1 MYMNDLFNYYRFYLN
16 QYCNNCLMSGK
27 VMNIKIQK
35 ICGFALL
42 FFLSIVLNS
51 CISTFKNIELKK
63 DYDISSKSAIS
74 VFVIPTGNKNLDE
87 TYSRVFR
94 LNLQALGYKVID
106 ANRILQDHSDN
117 IVTINHRQIADSLLL
132 RKYYPSCDIFAITK
146 PKWDS
151 VFIATT
157 YSEKNNIDGK
167 YITYAGM
174 DVLSLYSE
182 VVLFDFSMIEPI
194 MSFSAIDTIRVYSE
208 SDDSELL
215 YPEHDWMM
223 VARQLAKNLNQIDV
237 CKVNNSISTSN
248 KFLVSFW
255 VDKSYR
261 EAFSEEWKNR
271 IIRRV
276 VFANDIL
283 REQLGIELVISE
295 FIEWNSRF
303 ESSLDYTLSSLYMG
317 AAPKPNMLRIGI
329 TFDKKLQTNWTDRS
343 TIGLAV
349 PLGVD
354 AIISAQPSFPD
365 LGIWNPL
372 EEAMTIVHE
381 VAHILGAIHVPDEGS
396 IMYPY
401 SGSFSFEFDD
411 LNRKIIQASKFNY
424 FNVDAKKRVTNYID
438 NLVELRKKE
447 SKNSFPILPAIEN
460 SVFSLNLGG
469 YSYDNYID
477 EIHKSFSEV
486 IKDSL
491 HLVATLGLV
500 DYNFGRNEQAKSFFA
515 KALELDPEFAE
526 VHWYLS
532 LGLQKMEEQT
542 LAELH
547 KELAK
552 PYRKLWILEESRIRH

>member
-1 MYMNDLFNYYRFYLN
+1 
-16 QYCNNCLMSGK
+16 
-27 VMNIKIQK
+27 MNIKIIK
-35 ICGFALL
+35 IYGFTLL
-42 FFLSIVLNS
+42 IFLSVVLNG

-63 DYDISSKSAIS
+63 DYNISSKSAIS
-74 VFVIPTGNKNLDE
+74 VFVIPSGNKNLDE
-87 TYSRVFR
+87 TYSKVFR
-94 LNLQALGYKVID
+94 LNLQALGYKVLD
-106 ANRILQDHSDN
+106 ANRIIQDHSDN
-117 IVTINHRQIADSLLL
+117 IVSTNQRQIADSLLR
-132 RKYYPSCDIFAITK
+132 RKYYPPCDVFAIAK

-151 VFIATT
+151 VFIGTT
-157 YSEKNNIDGK
+157 YSEKNTINGSF
-167 YITYAGM
+167 ITYTGM
-174 DVLSLYSE
+174 DVLCLYSE
-182 VVLFDFSMIEPI
+182 VVLYDFSMIEPI
-194 MSFSAIDTIRVYSE
+194 MSFSAVDTIQILAE
-208 SDDSELL
+208 NDGSDLL
-215 YPEHDWMM
+215 YPEHDWMV
-223 VARQLAKNLNQIDV
+223 VARQLAKNLNKIDV
-237 CKVNNSISTSN
+237 CTINNSLPTSN

-261 EAFSEEWKNR
+261 EAFSEEWKDR

-295 FIEWNSRF
+295 IKEWDSRF
-303 ESSLDYTLSSLYMG
+303 ESSLDYTLSKLYMG

-329 TFDKKLQTNWTDRS
+329 TLDKRLKINWTDRS

-354 AIISAQPSFPD
+354 AIISAQPTFPG

-372 EEAMTIVHE
+372 EEAMTLVHE

-411 LNRKIIQASKFNY
+411 LNRKIIQASKINY

-500 DYNFGRNEQAKSFFA
+500 DYNFGRNEQAKSFFV

-552 PYRKLWILEESRIRH
+552 PYRKLWILEESRIGH